1 MSGHDELSRRERQI
15 MQVVFKHG
23 SVTIKQV
30 AEDIANP
37 PSATALRTLLGILVK
52 KGWLKS
58 KASGRE
64 KVYSSRKSK
73 VVTSRVELKN
83 VLGTFFGGSIENLLA
98 SHFADP
104 DARLDEESIQRIK
117 DLIAQH
123 ELAEDTPQGK

>member
-15 MQVVFKHG
+15 MQAVFEKG
-23 SVTIKQV
+23 SVTIKEV
-30 AEDIANP
+30 AENIPNP

-64 KVYSSRKSK
+64 KIYSARKSK
-73 VVTSRVELKN
+73 AVTSRVELKN
-83 VLGTFFGGSIENLLA
+83 VLRTFFGGSIENLLA

-104 DARLDEESIQRIK
+104 DCQLDDEIIQRIK
-117 DLIAQH
+117 DLIAEH
-123 ELAEDTPQGK
+123 ESADADLK